1 MKFRWPWAKKGEEEI
16 SSIESML
23 ESLYKPVSAR
33 PAFVDELRQK
43 LVGVRGPL
51 GVAGRSTL
59 ELILLIGGAIIGL
72 AVFILASIRAVLT
85 LLAGIRFIGGKV
97 QKKRKEEKMKMP
109 SSAKP
114 AVKKEGSTE

>member
-1 MKFRWPWAKKGEEEI
+1 MKFRWPWSKKSDEI

-23 ESLYKPVSAR
+23 ESLYTPVTAR

-59 ELILLIGGAIIGL
+59 ELILIIGGAIIGL
-72 AVFILASIRAVLT
+72 VVFVFAAIRA
-85 LLAGIRFIGGKV
+85 LLALLTGIRLIGGKV
-97 QKKRKEEKMKMP
+97 QKKRKEKKKT
-109 SSAKP
+109 SSA
-114 AVKKEGSTE
+114 